1 VSDLIQHSSGFEFE
15 DRGQES
21 ISSAE
26 RRRHER
32 FHVEGDAEVLV
43 AEGSQVFRGSVQD
56 ISLSGCF
63 IETSARLRTAIGSP
77 VEMMFR
83 ANGVM
88 LRLSANVRTVRFG
101 VGAGFLFEE
110 LSPNMRQ
117 ELERLIET
125 LKRSPSGS
133 GK

>member
-1 VSDLIQHSSGFEFE
+1 MSDLIQHSSGFESE
-15 DRGQES
+15 DRGYES
-21 ISSAE
+21 IHHAE
-26 RRRHER
+26 RRQHER
-32 FHVEGDAEVLV
+32 FAVEGDAEVLV
-43 AEGSQVFRGSVQD
+43 AEASQVFRGSVQD

-101 VGAGFLFEE
+101 VGAGFLFQE
-110 LSPNMRQ
+110 LSPNMHQ

-133 GK
+133 GQ